1 MQCGF
6 VFILPLVFV
15 LTIYVIK
22 GRSSERIMLD
32 WDVYL
37 DFVLPFCRRIMDFLL
52 DQRRLFCNARNCGS

>member
-32 WDVYL
+32 WEGQWISSWIKEDY
-37 DFVLPFCRRIMDFLL
+37 FVMPVFVDLKLL
-52 DQRRLFCNARNCGS
+52 HF